1 MNLPPLSASQTI
13 ALSSTRTRD
22 VWAERQEE
30 RWQNMQEGL
39 RRLRA
44 MPSPKDTAKAH
55 AASRVEQLKERIKQL
70 RAMLIGLPPEQAKAI
85 LRQISTIAKE
95 LAGMA
100 KAAGGDSG
108 GGVSLLAQPSGGTAA
123 ETTGATTTGSP
134 PSSESAAVEESPER
148 APAAS
153 AASEPTVK
161 NAGDDKSL
169 RDKLEDAAKQLKA
182 LLEQVKARMRKAHQR
197 EDDEFRGAENALH
210 QVDAAL
216 KGGGD
221 LYGGLGTAAGMAPAL
236 TPTLNSI
243 AGSISVMA

>member
-1 MNLPPLSASQTI
+1 M
-13 ALSSTRTRD
+13 SSTRARD

-100 KAAGGDSG
+100 KVAGGDSG
-108 GGVSLLAQPSGGTAA
+108 GAA
-123 ETTGATTTGSP
+123 AGTTGAASASSP
-134 PSSESAAVEESPER
+134 PSSESATVEESPER

-153 AASEPTVK
+153 AAK
-161 NAGDDKSL
+161 DAGADKSL
-169 RDKLEDAAKQLKA
+169 RDKLEEVAKQLKA
-182 LLEQVKARMRKAHQR
+182 LLEQAKARMRK
-197 EDDEFRGAENALH
+197 
-210 QVDAAL
+210 
-216 KGGGD
+216 
-221 LYGGLGTAAGMAPAL
+221 
-236 TPTLNSI
+236 
-243 AGSISVMA
+243 

>member
-1 MNLPPLSASQTI
+1 
-13 ALSSTRTRD
+13 
-22 VWAERQEE
+22 
-30 RWQNMQEGL
+30 MQEGL

-100 KAAGGDSG
+100 KVAGGDSG
-108 GGVSLLAQPSGGTAA
+108 GAA
-123 ETTGATTTGSP
+123 AGTTGAASASSP
-134 PSSESAAVEESPER
+134 PSSESATVEESPER

-153 AASEPTVK
+153 AA
-161 NAGDDKSL
+161 NDAGDDKSL
-169 RDKLEDAAKQLKA
+169 RDKLEEVAKQLKA
-182 LLEQVKARMRKAHQR
+182 LLEQAKARMRKAHQR
-197 EDDEFRGAENALH
+197 EDDEFRAAENALH
-210 QVDAAL
+210 QVDTAL

-221 LYGGLGTAAGMAPAL
+221 LYGGLGAAAGMAPTL
-236 TPTLNSI
+236 TLTLTLSSI

>member
-1 MNLPPLSASQTI
+1 MNLPSLSASRTI
-13 ALSSTRTRD
+13 ALSSTSARE

-44 MPSPKDTAKAH
+44 MPSPKETAKAH

-95 LAGMA
+95 LGGMA
-100 KAAGGDSG
+100 KVAGSDSG
-108 GGVSLLAQPSGGTAA
+108 DGAVSLQVLPSGAA
-123 ETTGATTTGSP
+123 AATTGVTTASSP
-134 PSSESAAVEESPER
+134 PSDESAVVEEKPDR
-148 APAAS
+148 APATA
-153 AASEPTVK
+153 AASEPAAQ
-161 NAGDDKSL
+161 NAGNDKSL
-169 RDKLEDAAKQLKA
+169 RDKLEEVAKQLKA

-197 EDDEFRGAENALH
+197 EDDDLRAAENALH

-221 LYGGLGTAAGMAPAL
+221 LYGGLGAAAGMAPTL
-236 TPTLNSI
+236 TLGSV
-243 AGSISVMA
+243 ASSISVMA

>member
-1 MNLPPLSASQTI
+1 MNLPSLSASQTI

-44 MPSPKDTAKAH
+44 IPSPKDTAKAH

-100 KAAGGDSG
+100 KVAGGDSG
-108 GGVSLLAQPSGGTAA
+108 GAA
-123 ETTGATTTGSP
+123 AGTTGAAIASSP
-134 PSSESAAVEESPER
+134 PSSESTTVEESPER

-153 AASEPTVK
+153 AASEPAA
-161 NAGDDKSL
+161 NDAGDDKSL
-169 RDKLEDAAKQLKA
+169 RDKLEEVAKQLKA
-182 LLEQVKARMRKAHQR
+182 LLEQAKARMRKAHQR
-197 EDDEFRGAENALH
+197 EDDEFRAAENALH
-210 QVDAAL
+210 QVDTAL

-221 LYGGLGTAAGMAPAL
+221 LYGGLGAAAGMAPTL
-236 TPTLNSI
+236 TLSSI

>member
-1 MNLPPLSASQTI
+1 MNLPSLSASQTI
-13 ALSSTRTRD
+13 ALSSTRARD

-100 KAAGGDSG
+100 KVAGGDSG
-108 GGVSLLAQPSGGTAA
+108 GAA
-123 ETTGATTTGSP
+123 AGTTGAASASSP
-134 PSSESAAVEESPER
+134 PSSESATVEESPER

-153 AASEPTVK
+153 AAK
-161 NAGDDKSL
+161 DAGADKSL
-169 RDKLEDAAKQLKA
+169 RDKLEEVAKQLKA
-182 LLEQVKARMRKAHQR
+182 LLEQAKARMRKAIGRASCR
-197 EDDEFRGAENALH
+197 ERVL
-210 QVDAAL
+210 V
-216 KGGGD
+216 
-221 LYGGLGTAAGMAPAL
+221 T
-236 TPTLNSI
+236 
-243 AGSISVMA
+243 V